1 MTEPETHRPPSRS
14 ARSEPGPH
22 SDDPIRS
29 ARSREALGQLA
40 GGIAISLNDFLSA
53 TLAHLD
59 LLEEGLSPEERER
72 VGHDLREIR
81 RTATTSA
88 QMVKHLLSVSRG
100 ERIRLQSVSLAEVV
114 EEALGLIRPIV
125 PPTVTLATRV
135 DPLEP
140 VLADSPAVEQIL
152 LTLAT
157 NALEAMPDGGRLEI
171 EAGRGGFDQEHL
183 ERTGWGDPGEYGMV
197 VVRDT
202 GRGMSPEVVSR
213 LFQPFTSTGDRDPG
227 LSMAVVYGLMK
238 QHRGF
243 IQVESAPDR
252 GTTVRLFFRRAP
264 TRGDAPTAS
273 TAGEAAAGAT
283 VLFVEDDDSLRRV
296 TGRILRS
303 RGYRVL
309 EAPNGLEA
317 LEVMER
323 EGTPDLLLADLIMPG
338 MSGAELLERLER
350 EGRLPRVLLTSGF
363 DPEFLMGWDRVDP
376 STLPFLEKPWQIEA
390 LLTRVGEALRGGGG

>member
-1 MTEPETHRPPSRS
+1 MTDPETQQSPSLAEVTPTGEAQHRRT
-14 ARSEPGPH
+14 
-22 SDDPIRS
+22 
-29 ARSREALGQLA
+29 RSREALGQLA
-40 GGIAISLNDFLSA
+40 GGIAINLSDFLSA

-59 LLEEGLSPEERER
+59 LLEEALSPEERER

-81 RTATTSA
+81 RTTTTSA

-100 ERIRLQSVSLAEVV
+100 ERVRLQSVSLGEVL
-114 EEALGLIRPIV
+114 EDALRLIRPLLPGNV
-125 PPTVTLATRV
+125 VLAADL
-135 DPLEP
+135 DPLDP
-140 VLADSPAVEQIL
+140 VLADAAAVEQIL

-157 NALEAMPDGGRLEI
+157 NALEAMPHGGRLEI
-171 EAGRGGFDQEHL
+171 TAGRGGFDQEHL

-202 GRGMSPEVVSR
+202 GRGMSPEVVAR
-213 LFQPFTSTGDRDPG
+213 LFQPFTSTGSREPG

-264 TRGDAPTAS
+264 ARGDVPAS
-273 TAGEAAAGAT
+273 PSEGEANAGAT

-296 TGRILRS
+296 TVRILRS

-309 EAPNGLEA
+309 EAQNGLEA

-338 MSGAELLERLER
+338 MSGAELLERLEG

-363 DPEFLMGWDRVDP
+363 DPEFLMGWDQVDP
-376 STLPFLEKPWQIEA
+376 SRLPFLEKPWQIEA
-390 LLTRVGEALRGGGG
+390 LLTRVRDALEGGGG